1 MRVVFTG
8 GGTGGHLYPAI
19 AIADALR
26 ERGADVLF
34 VGTADRLEATIVPR
48 AGYALAT
55 VRSRPLSRKLSPALL
70 AMGFANAAGTV
81 QAMRVLRRFR
91 PDIVIAT
98 GGYVCFPVVFAAR
111 ALRVHPIALLEPNAH
126 PGLTNRLLAPLVDEV
141 WGAFSEGDRRFHG
154 KYVHA
159 GIPVRA
165 ALRAL
170 PSREEALA
178 RLGLSAKRRTILA
191 MGGSQGARSIN
202 DALASL
208 VTSDGLP
215 DGWQLIHVTGEKEYD
230 RVRRLTR
237 GPQGSVRGDAE
248 PVMRPYLHDLTDAY
262 AAADLV
268 LARAGAST
276 LGELAATGRPAILV
290 PYPHA
295 ADDHQRANAAMVA
308 DAGAAVVVD
317 DRELAAGK
325 LRTILA
331 DVTMPARFAA
341 LAAAAERS
349 RDADPLATILARVD
363 ALLAKKRQ
371 R

>member
-1 MRVVFTG
+1 MNVLFAG

-26 ERGADVLF
+26 ERANVLF
-34 VGTADRLEATIVPR
+34 VGSADRIETTIVPK

-55 VRSRPLSRKLSPALL
+55 VASRPLTRRLSFELARTAL
-70 AMGFANAAGTV
+70 ANARGTL
-81 QAMRVLRRFR
+81 QALRVVARAK

-111 ALRVHPIALLEPNAH
+111 ILRALGLVHAPIALLEPNAQ
-126 PGLTNRLLAPLVDEV
+126 PGLTNRLLAPMVDEV
-141 WGAFSEGDRRFHG
+141 WGAFSDGDARFAG

-170 PSREEALA
+170 PTREDAKV
-178 RLGLSAKRRTILA
+178 RLGLAPTRRTLLA

-202 DALASL
+202 DALTTLLRGA
-208 VTSDGLP
+208 GLP
-215 DGWQLIHVTGEKEYD
+215 EGWQLIHVTGEREYD
-230 RVRRLTR
+230 RVRRELGR
-237 GPQGSVRGDAE
+237 EEGAV
-248 PVMRPYLHDLTDAY
+248 RPYLDDMSDAY

-295 ADDHQRANAAMVA
+295 ADDHQRANAERVA
-308 DAGAAVVVD
+308 RAGAALVLD
-317 DRELAAGK
+317 DRDLAAGK
-325 LRTILA
+325 LGLTLA
-331 DVTMPARFAA
+331 EATAPSRLAA
-341 LAAAAERS
+341 LEAAAQRLRE
-349 RDADPLATILARVD
+349 ADPVATILARID
-363 ALLAKKRQ
+363 ALAAR
-371 R
+371 RSAA